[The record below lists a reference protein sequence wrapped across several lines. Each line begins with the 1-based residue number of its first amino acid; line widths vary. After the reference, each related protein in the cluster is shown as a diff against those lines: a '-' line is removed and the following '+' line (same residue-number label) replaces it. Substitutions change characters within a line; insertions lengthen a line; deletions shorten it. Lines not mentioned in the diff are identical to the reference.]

1 MPRVGA
7 YPTGP
12 GAHARG
18 RGLTEESARGYAA
31 PGRMGARGVA
41 VVTGAGRG
49 IGRALALEL
58 ARAGHPVALQARS
71 PGPLEAVRAE
81 IEAAGGRAIV
91 VPGDVAVAASAAALV
106 ERAEAELGPLTV
118 AVACAGQAR
127 SAPLLRT
134 TPEQVTEL
142 FAANALSAFHLMQRA
157 AQAMVTG
164 RRPGRIVVV
173 ASTAAVKGARYTSA
187 YAASK
192 HAALGL
198 VRSAALELAPH
209 RITVNAL
216 CPGWVRTPMLDDTVA
231 NIAAKTGCT
240 EAEAL
245 ARIEA
250 MIPVGAA
257 LEVEHVAAMLRWVV
271 SDEAAHLTGQA
282 LVLDGGETL

>member
-1 MPRVGA
+1 
-7 YPTGP
+7 
-12 GAHARG
+12 
-18 RGLTEESARGYAA
+18 
-31 PGRMGARGVA
+31 MGARGVA

-127 SAPLLRT
+127 SAPLLKT